1 MYDFQKG
8 VMKQQKEIS
17 DIERKLAA
25 LAYDNS
31 ASARA
36 KRAQLEAELAEARAE
51 LDETYYEHSIEEQQ
65 KALDKELENFQ
76 KEKDAEVTKMEEYLE
91 DIKKVVADSL
101 TTVQANASGIYYTL
115 SGKAQEYN
123 LTLSESILTPWKDG
137 SLAVS
142 DYQETF
148 DTAMSSTMDQLDA
161 LKNKWQ
167 EVIDKMAEA
176 GYVDVGNIKTENE
189 SYISATYKEPEKPVE
204 SSSANTTNTSAD
216 KPKTNSGTSTNAY
229 DSYTVKSGD
238 NLWKISTM
246 MLDSGSRWKEIF
258 ALNED
263 IIKDPDMMI
272 YPGQVLKVPKYAKG
286 TKSAPKDQWSILD
299 ELGEELQLIP
309 DGNGRLAYMK
319 KGTGVVPADLTAN
332 LMEWGKLDPTTM
344 LDQNRPQIGVNQSVV
359 NSTTEIHIDAS
370 VGELLHVEH
379 LDGSNPAEISKIV
392 DKAWDKRMKE
402 LNGYVRR
409 YVR

>member
-8 VMKQQKEIS
+8 VAQQQKEIS
-17 DIERKLAA
+17 TIERKLAA

-36 KRAQLEAELAEARAE
+36 QRAQLEAELSELKSE
-51 LDETYYEHSIEEQQ
+51 LDETYYDRSIEEQQ
-65 KALDKELENFQ
+65 NALDKELESFQ
-76 KEKDAEVTKMEEYLE
+76 KEKDAEVEKMEEYLE
-91 DIKKVVADSL
+91 DIKQVVSDSL
-101 TTVQANASGIYYTL
+101 MTVQANASGIYDTL
-115 SGKAQEYN
+115 SGKAEEYN
-123 LTLSESILTPWKDG
+123 LTLSESIMAPWKDG

-142 DYQETF
+142 SYQETF

-161 LKNKWQ
+161 LKSKWQ
-167 EVIDKMAEA
+167 EVIDKMTEA
-176 GYVDVGNIKTENE
+176 GNIDVSNINQEN
-189 SYISATYKEPEKPVE
+189 
-204 SSSANTTNTSAD
+204 ANYAAAKKSDAKSAD
-216 KPKTNSGTSTNAY
+216 QKTSSQYST
-229 DSYTVKSGD
+229 YTVQSGD
-238 NLWKISTM
+238 NLWAIAEKQ
-246 MLDSGSRWKEIF
+246 LGSGSRWQEIYN
-258 ALNED
+258 LNKD
-263 IIKDPDMMI
+263 IISNPDVI
-272 YPGQVLKVPKYAKG
+272 QPGWNLKIPKYAKG
-286 TKSAPKDQWSILD
+286 TLSAPKDQWSILD
-299 ELGEELQLIP
+299 ELGEELRLIP

-344 LDQNRPQIGVNQSVV
+344 LDQNRPQIGVSPSVV
-359 NSTTEIHIDAS
+359 NNTTEIHIDAS

-379 LDGSNPAEISKIV
+379 IDGNNPAEISKIV